1 MLINIIFKKR
11 KVYFYEMF
19 QQYVDQ
25 EHLTKTVLRPTTLV
39 QPVAVGTNTV

>member
-1 MLINIIFKKR
+1 MLINVIFKKR

-19 QQYVDQ
+19 QQYIDQ
-25 EHLTKTVLRPTTLV
+25 EHLTKTVLRPTLV